1 MGWVNTRLRKN
12 DFVSLMKNLFSVNFI
27 PDDIPSYLCQPET
40 NSILALKMDMVNMN
54 NISVE
59 IEVLKSRS

>member
-1 MGWVNTRLRKN
+1 
-12 DFVSLMKNLFSVNFI
+12 MKNLFSVNFI

-59 IEVLKSRS
+59 NRGVEKSILVL